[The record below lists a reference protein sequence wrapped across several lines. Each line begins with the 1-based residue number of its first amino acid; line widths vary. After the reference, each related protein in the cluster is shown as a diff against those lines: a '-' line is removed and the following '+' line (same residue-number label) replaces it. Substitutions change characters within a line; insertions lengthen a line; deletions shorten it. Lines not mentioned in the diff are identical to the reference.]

1 MIFLGHR
8 YVRYINKR
16 YRRTGTLWGS
26 RYKSSIVQAKVSLL
40 QCQRYIEFNPV
51 RAAMVDDPTHY
62 RWSSYRANALGQS
75 DSLLV
80 PHPDYTGMAA
90 TDSDRFAAYR
100 ASRKIA
106 TTCSSHLFKLF
117 LFASLP
123 YAGAVP
129 VCLVEFPASILLG
142 V

>member
-1 MIFLGHR
+1 M
-8 YVRYINKR
+8 
-16 YRRTGTLWGS
+16 
-26 RYKSSIVQAKVSLL
+26 QAEVYLL